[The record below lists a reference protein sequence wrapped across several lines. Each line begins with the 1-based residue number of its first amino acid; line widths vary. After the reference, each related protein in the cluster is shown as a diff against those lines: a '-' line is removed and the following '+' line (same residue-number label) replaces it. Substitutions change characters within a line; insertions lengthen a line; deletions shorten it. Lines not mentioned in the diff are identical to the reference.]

1 MVHAELERHRAAH
14 AVAEDVR
21 AVDAELVEQA
31 DDVAGQR
38 RRRDRP
44 VDVRGAAV
52 SLHLNADQL
61 MLAGQGRDEGGEVE
75 VDGQHAAVQQDLR

>member
-1 MVHAELERHRAAH
+1 MLWPKTC
-14 AVAEDVR
+14 

-38 RRRDRP
+38 RRRDLP

-61 MLAGQGRDEGGEVE
+61 MLAGQGRDECGEVE
-75 VDGQHAAVQQDLR
+75 VDGQHAAVQQDQR